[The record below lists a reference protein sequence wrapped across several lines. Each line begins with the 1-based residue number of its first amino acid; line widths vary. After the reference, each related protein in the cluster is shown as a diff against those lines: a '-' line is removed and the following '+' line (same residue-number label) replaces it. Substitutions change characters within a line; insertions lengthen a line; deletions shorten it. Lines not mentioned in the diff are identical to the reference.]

1 MKSTTHRGG
10 IHALTFLHFL
20 IVFNVQMLLNG
31 KQSCYKTGDWK
42 TLNLPNLVFR
52 SRKLKN
58 DQRKQFKYMYEYTI
72 MVIARFLHNII
83 LKHFKE

>member
-58 DQRKQFKYMYEYTI
+58 D
-72 MVIARFLHNII
+72 
-83 LKHFKE
+83 